1 MFHLTKLNI
10 FVLNYI
16 NFNFKIRYEQLNMI
30 SEKKLVTICHHQLYK
45 RRIAK
50 VHDRK
55 VRPRE
60 FKKWDLVLRKNLPL
74 PGEDHSQWAP
84 NYEGPY
90 VVKKAFLGGALL
102 FTKMDEEDLPMLINS
117 DSVKRYYIQCINFHP
132 INKNEVLDMN
142 SLCIIPFFSL
152 IYSKKKRSAHF
163 HPYIISWA
171 QLNIIFLISEFWKRM
186 FFLWWILKSWTWF
199 FIIENDLIFDIAAI

>member
-1 MFHLTKLNI
+1 
-10 FVLNYI
+10 
-16 NFNFKIRYEQLNMI
+16 MI

-142 SLCIIPFFSL
+142 SYVLSL
-152 IYSKKKRSAHF
+152 SFPSFTQKKKKECTFSSLH
-163 HPYIISWA
+163 YLMGST
-171 QLNIIFLISEFWKRM
+171 QYNIP
-186 FFLWWILKSWTWF
+186 
-199 FIIENDLIFDIAAI
+199 N